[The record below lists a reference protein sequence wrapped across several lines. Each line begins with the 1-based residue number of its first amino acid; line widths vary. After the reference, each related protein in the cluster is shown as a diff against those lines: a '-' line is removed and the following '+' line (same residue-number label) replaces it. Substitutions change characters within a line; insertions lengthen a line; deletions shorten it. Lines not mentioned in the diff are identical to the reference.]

1 MSLPAEAELIQAAL
15 AASEHAYIPYSN
27 YRVGAALL
35 TTDGEVYSGCN
46 VESASYTPTICA
58 ERTALVKAI
67 SEGKREFSAVA
78 VVTRDGGSPCGV
90 CRQLLF
96 EFSPRDDGHHGRS
109 AGQCASASD
118 AVGIAASWFWSGE
131 SGRISIVPACPGADQ
146 WPRSPIMP
154 IAAIPP
160 TSSCP

>member
-35 TTDGEVYSGCN
+35 TNDGEVYAGCN

-67 SEGKREFSAVA
+67 SEGRRDFSAVA

-96 EFSPRDDGHHGRS
+96 EFSPGMQVIMADLQGNVHQRVTLAELLPLGFG
-109 AGQCASASD
+109 
-118 AVGIAASWFWSGE
+118 
-131 SGRISIVPACPGADQ
+131 PANLKE
-146 WPRSPIMP
+146 
-154 IAAIPP
+154 
-160 TSSCP
+160 

>member
-96 EFSPRDDGHHGRS
+96 EFSPGMTVIMADLRGEVHQRVTLADLLPLGFGPANLQDD
-109 AGQCASASD
+109 
-118 AVGIAASWFWSGE
+118 
-131 SGRISIVPACPGADQ
+131 
-146 WPRSPIMP
+146 
-154 IAAIPP
+154 
-160 TSSCP
+160 

>member
-1 MSLPAEAELIQAAL
+1 MSRPAEAELIKAAI
-15 AASEHAYIPYSN
+15 AASEMAYIPYSN

-35 TTDGEVYSGCN
+35 TLDGDVFTGCN

-90 CRQLLF
+90 CRQLLY
-96 EFSPRDDGHHGRS
+96 EFSPSMIVVMADLEG
-109 AGQCASASD
+109 
-118 AVGIAASWFWSGE
+118 AVHQRATLADLLPFGFG
-131 SGRISIVPACPGADQ
+131 PANLQD
-146 WPRSPIMP
+146 
-154 IAAIPP
+154 
-160 TSSCP
+160 

>member
-96 EFSPRDDGHHGRS
+96 EFSPGMSHHGGS
-109 AGQCASASD
+109 AGQCASAVTLSELRLLVLVRRD
-118 AVGIAASWFWSGE
+118 
-131 SGRISIVPACPGADQ
+131 PGAAMAK
-146 WPRSPIMP
+146 ITLP
-154 IAAIPP
+154 IAV
-160 TSSCP
+160 CP